1 MCYWKPHN
9 FQSWWVLIHVLG
21 AHTQSDYIILNRIG
35 IEECKKQTFSNVL
48 INKDWKF
55 DGYFQPLQRKA
66 AQKISDL
73 FYQTIVLYRTKSSDS
88 RIVS

>member
-1 MCYWKPHN
+1 M
-9 FQSWWVLIHVLG
+9 G
-21 AHTQSDYIILNRIG
+21 AHTQNDYIILNRIG
-35 IEECKKQTFSNVL
+35 IEECKKQTFSSVL

-55 DGYFQPLQRKA
+55 DAYFKPLQRKA

-73 FYQTIVLYRTKSSDS
+73 FYQTIVWYRTKSSDS